1 MIIYILTVCFV
12 ESNAPIITELFRTRE
27 AAEVR
32 RQEINANYNDRNIF
46 KIEIVSRIVCD

>member
-12 ESNAPIITELFRTRE
+12 EGNAPIITELFRTRE

-32 RQEINANYNDRNIF
+32 RQEIIANYNDRNIF
-46 KIEIVSRIVCD
+46 KVKIVPQVVCD